1 MYLNY
6 AHATISVFHRI
17 VQRRYTALNGAPG
30 ASMELTALSDPEGAT
45 FYRYY
50 ASALK
55 GVNEELS
62 KTTKKLNIT
71 ILAGIMM
78 LLFSQVRRPCR
89 CLSRYTS
96 NARV

>member
-1 MYLNY
+1 
-6 AHATISVFHRI
+6 
-17 VQRRYTALNGAPG
+17 
-30 ASMELTALSDPEGAT
+30 MELTALSDPEGAT

-78 LLFSQVRRPCR
+78 LLFSQVQTPA
-89 CLSRYTS
+89 TAIVDTIHS
-96 NARV
+96 NVIV